1 MLGGGLLEN
10 VPVFQELATAGRS
23 LGDVMGGGDSET
35 ARKRWGHYVE
45 DSTMGSFVYGI
56 SEGIQG
62 NDKHAEELL
71 KNSAKGL
78 LSASVTVATVG
89 ATIATAG
96 AAAPLGTGTAAAAG
110 GTAGVVSSAVN
121 TGTNHALYGNTKG
134 GDYVGGMI
142 MGGAIGAIDGA
153 SQAKAYKKSI
163 IHTDAKY
170 VMKQAKADAAG
181 LKTAEDLTLGMLGLE
196 KQDGKKILNPKKTNV
211 VVTVMTDET
220 GNYGKKPS
228 KN

>member
-1 MLGGGLLEN
+1 
-10 VPVFQELATAGRS
+10 
-23 LGDVMGGGDSET
+23 
-35 ARKRWGHYVE
+35 
-45 DSTMGSFVYGI
+45 
-56 SEGIQG
+56 
-62 NDKHAEELL
+62 
-71 KNSAKGL
+71 
-78 LSASVTVATVG
+78 
-89 ATIATAG
+89 
-96 AAAPLGTGTAAAAG
+96 
-110 GTAGVVSSAVN
+110 
-121 TGTNHALYGNTKG
+121 
-134 GDYVGGMI
+134 
-142 MGGAIGAIDGA
+142 MGGALGAIDGA